1 MATPMRVQRCT
12 VAVTLAFLGV
22 LGAMLV
28 NCGPLLGQDKS
39 LLWQVRRD
47 GNSIYLLGSIHYLRP
62 ENYPLNAAILEA
74 LDTSKKLVLEIDLNS
89 TPPEAAQRA
98 MLETATYRDGTTLAQ
113 RISAETYQ
121 GAARRAAEL
130 GVDFRLLNPMK
141 PWFAA
146 MTLLAVKLQRMGL
159 DSNLGVDRYLADRAK
174 KAGKP
179 TMGLETMKAQV
190 GILDALPAAEQELML
205 REAVEQVERLD
216 RDIDTIVKAWL
227 RGDSERL
234 ASLLNVGRQQHPELH
249 EKIVVERNRRWL
261 GDIERLVHTGSGAM
275 VVVGAAHLVGK
286 QSLVEL
292 LKAKDYSVEQ
302 R

>member
-1 MATPMRVQRCT
+1 MHVQRCT
-12 VAVTLAFLGV
+12 TAVTLAFLGL

-28 NCGPLLGQDKS
+28 NCGALLGQEKS

-62 ENYPLNAAILEA
+62 ENYPLNVAILEA

-98 MLETATYRDGTTLAQ
+98 MLETATYRDGTSLAQ

-121 GAARRAAEL
+121 AAARRATEL

-159 DSNLGVDRYLADRAK
+159 DSNLGVDRYLAERAR

-179 TMGLETMKAQV
+179 TVGLETMKAQV
-190 GILDALPAAEQELML
+190 GILDALP
-205 REAVEQVERLD
+205 
-216 RDIDTIVKAWL
+216 
-227 RGDSERL
+227 
-234 ASLLNVGRQQHPELH
+234 
-249 EKIVVERNRRWL
+249 
-261 GDIERLVHTGSGAM
+261 
-275 VVVGAAHLVGK
+275 
-286 QSLVEL
+286 
-292 LKAKDYSVEQ
+292 
-302 R
+302 